1 MSFVRTDFKVVLRM
15 IGLSIT
21 SKEKRI
27 LRKRMDPSNSKFIQF
42 VDFQSFFNIG
52 TGPTSA
58 PGPASNES
66 ESGAASIPV
75 DTPSLPDNYSH
86 RPNVEKQLIDLLVGK
101 ASCQGGCIAAYG
113 MGGSGKTC
121 ITAAVV
127 REKAVLKKF
136 SKVAWLG
143 LSQAPQIQNLQHRY
157 RIGLFLIQTHSI
169 IHIFAQGCI
178 FNSFKSTCRKTKK
191 GVQKNSINIFRVFAR
206 TRQSAFASMTAG
218 TATTTSI

>member
-21 SKEKRI
+21 STEKRI
-27 LRKRMDPSNSKFIQF
+27 LRKRMDPSNSKFIRF
-42 VDFQSFFNIG
+42 VDFQSFFNIE
-52 TGPTSA
+52 TGPISA

-66 ESGAASIPV
+66 ESRAASIPV
-75 DTPSLPDNYSH
+75 DTPNLPDNYSH
-86 RPNVEKQLIDLLVGK
+86 RPNVEKQLIELLVGK

-169 IHIFAQGCI
+169 IHIF
-178 FNSFKSTCRKTKK
+178 T
-191 GVQKNSINIFRVFAR
+191 
-206 TRQSAFASMTAG
+206 QSAFPAFSRTCTARRRRECRRTASI
-218 TATTTSI
+218 SSECLQEQDNLHLHR

>member
-1 MSFVRTDFKVVLRM
+1 
-15 IGLSIT
+15 
-21 SKEKRI
+21 
-27 LRKRMDPSNSKFIQF
+27 MDPANSKFIRF
-42 VDFQSFFNIG
+42 VDFQSFFNIE

-75 DTPSLPDNYSH
+75 DTPNLPDNYSH

-157 RIGLFLIQTHSI
+157 RTGVFLIQTHSI
-169 IHIFAQGCI
+169 IHIFTQASLSALSRAYTARRRRECGR
-178 FNSFKSTCRKTKK
+178 TA
-191 GVQKNSINIFRVFAR
+191 SISSECLQEQNNLHLHR
-206 TRQSAFASMTAG
+206 
-218 TATTTSI
+218 

>member
-1 MSFVRTDFKVVLRM
+1 
-15 IGLSIT
+15 
-21 SKEKRI
+21 
-27 LRKRMDPSNSKFIQF
+27 MDPANSKLIQF
-42 VDFQSFFNIG
+42 VDFQSFFNIE

-75 DTPSLPDNYSH
+75 DTPNLPDNYSH
-86 RPNVEKQLIDLLVGK
+86 RPNVEKQLIELLVGK

-127 REKAVLKKF
+127 RETAVLKKF

-157 RIGLFLIQTHSI
+157 RIGLFLIQSHSI
-169 IHIFAQGCI
+169 IHIFTQGCI
-178 FNSFKSTCRKTKK
+178 FSSFKSTCRKTKK
-191 GVQKNSINIFRVFAR
+191 GVQKNSINIFRVSAR
-206 TRQSAFASMTAG
+206 TR
-218 TATTTSI
+218 